1 MKTVEPME
9 FKTLRHKKFH
19 DIFGVFYD
27 NEICHSGTPNLQP
40 MTATMEG
47 MKKYFADQPI
57 VFEQLE
63 DYELVEVKVGVDTD
77 SEMAYK
83 NCKAEIRFS
92 GADEVFYGKVLGIE
106 DLVSFEGST
115 VEELRSAFQEAVD
128 DYLLTHS

>member
-1 MKTVEPME
+1 MEKSSSAKEKRRTKMKTVEPME

-63 DYELVEVKVGVDTD
+63 DYELVELQVG
-77 SEMAYK
+77 SAI
-83 NCKAEIRFS
+83 CHPIQCRHHAAGRC
-92 GADEVFYGKVLGIE
+92 AHCHQLG
-106 DLVSFEGST
+106 
-115 VEELRSAFQEAVD
+115 
-128 DYLLTHS
+128 